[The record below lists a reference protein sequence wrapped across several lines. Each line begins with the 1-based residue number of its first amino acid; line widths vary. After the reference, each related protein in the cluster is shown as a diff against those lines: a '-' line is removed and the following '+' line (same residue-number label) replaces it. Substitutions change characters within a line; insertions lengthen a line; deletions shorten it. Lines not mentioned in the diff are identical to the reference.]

1 MNFLLFYKNLV
12 LEIIDTFLQLWS
24 KRKEVDTRLNK
35 IVQPS
40 EEGLTNLLGTSEK
53 QPPNLMGYCQARAA
67 KSVMISDREKLLM
80 LRVCAWLSANKSLAP
95 CGVVIEVER

>member
-1 MNFLLFYKNLV
+1 MAGHSESKSLQYLTFSKNHA
-12 LEIIDTFLQLWS
+12 IIITET
-24 KRKEVDTRLNK
+24 RKGDTRLNK

-80 LRVCAWLSANKSLAP
+80 LRVCAWLFANKSLAP
-95 CGVVIEVER
+95 CGVVIES